1 MNQPAVNLGAGG
13 FVSYY
18 ADGGAAVILDPSM
31 ENNQEFFEEP
41 SYEEQGVGSF
51 IADQFYSDAP
61 EGTEGIPLPVSAS
74 FQDEIRK
81 SGRTGAE
88 NRDAYY
94 PEGQTFF
101 ETLAEDYNY
110 PTVEMSG
117 GVRGIDLVGGA
128 TRHKR
133 PRQDM
138 PTPQELE
145 DVRAHMLGSALTAR
159 GYGPK
164 TAKTVGDLGEFFFG
178 NRDHSTMDKRNNAVG
193 INLFKKAGVDSTS
206 SQLTEMVD
214 NRIFEQLNVILGR
227 KPDEQGPP
235 SDKPQWTKNFR
246 SPADGPDL
254 YFPRDN
260 SGYFLPDKK

>member
-1 MNQPAVNLGAGG
+1 MNQTAVNLGAGG

-18 ADGGAAVILDPSM
+18 EDGGAAVILDSSVG
-31 ENNQEFFEEP
+31 NNQEFSEEP
-41 SYEEQGVGSF
+41 AYVEQGVGAF
-51 IADQFYSDAP
+51 IADQFFSEPP
-61 EGTEGIPLPVSAS
+61 EGTEGIPLPLGAS
-74 FQDEIRK
+74 GQNGIRN
-81 SGRTGAE
+81 SGRTDSE
-88 NRDAYY
+88 SREVYY
-94 PEGQTFF
+94 PEGKTFF
-101 ETLAEDYNY
+101 ETLADDYNY
-110 PTVEMSG
+110 PTEKLSE

-133 PRQDM
+133 PRHDM

-159 GYGPK
+159 GYGPETSK
-164 TAKTVGDLGEFFFG
+164 KVGNISEMFLG
-178 NRDHSTMDKRNNAVG
+178 NRAHAVMDKRNNAVG
-193 INLFKKAGVDSTS
+193 IDLFKKAGIEATA

-227 KPDEQGPP
+227 KPEEQAPPTDEPRWG
-235 SDKPQWTKNFR
+235 KNFR

-260 SGYFLPDKK
+260 SGYFLPDH